1 MSKGEERRRGGRE
14 VKEGWGVGERER
26 ERERAQREIKEEEE
40 EKLGEYLL
48 GDY

>member
-26 ERERAQREIKEEEE
+26 ERESAEGDKGGRG
-40 EKLGEYLL
+40 GEA
-48 GDY
+48 G